1 MTDPISDML
10 TRIRNANRALL
21 PGIEVP
27 HSKIKES
34 IASILKKEGYINDF
48 AVEGKTAKTIKVKL
62 KYQGKKSIIE
72 GLRRVSTPGL
82 RRYVGSTEI
91 PRVRGG
97 LGVAVV
103 STSEGAGHD
112 ALRRLHVGGRH
123 DRRPGT
129 QKEYRRRVA
138 LLRLVRRIL
147 YVSNW

>member
-1 MTDPISDML
+1 MNDPISDML

-21 PGIEVP
+21 PAVEVP

-34 IASILKKEGYINDF
+34 IAGILKREGYIADF
-48 AVEGKTAKTIKVKL
+48 AVEGKLPKTIKLKL

-82 RRYVGSTEI
+82 RRYVGATEI

-103 STSEGAGHD
+103 STSEGLLTDVQARKKN
-112 ALRRLHVGGRH
+112 LGG
-123 DRRPGT
+123 
-129 QKEYRRRVA
+129 E
-138 LLRLVRRIL
+138 LIC
-147 YVSNW
+147 YVW